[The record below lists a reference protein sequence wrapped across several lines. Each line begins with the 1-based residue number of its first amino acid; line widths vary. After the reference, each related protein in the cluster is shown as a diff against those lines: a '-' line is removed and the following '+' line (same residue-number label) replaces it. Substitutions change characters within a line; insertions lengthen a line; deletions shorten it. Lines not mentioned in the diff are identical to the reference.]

1 MSDHY
6 LKLIREELRS
16 AVHVQI
22 PPLRLTTLFQLF
34 RKTLSGVHLVDEIG
48 EELVRM
54 LLDRAVEDAR
64 FLAKIRFL
72 KTVLQKQV
80 ETGSVDAEIARA
92 LIAVLRAEELLFS
105 PIVLRWG
112 ERILYLFTSNC
123 SLREKFYRK
132 GELALLTLR
141 ELILAEV
148 GECGT
153 TLIDPLYRAHS
164 SMRG

>member
-16 AVHVQI
+16 VAHVQI
-22 PPLRLTTLFQLF
+22 PPLRLMTVFQLF
-34 RKTLSGVHLVDEIG
+34 RKTLSGVHLVDEVG
-48 EELVRM
+48 EEVVRM
-54 LLDRAVEDAR
+54 LLDRAVEDAK

-80 ETGSVDAEIARA
+80 ETGSVDSEIAKA
-92 LIAVLRAEELLFS
+92 LIAILKAEESLLS
-105 PIVLRWG
+105 PVVLRWG
-112 ERILYLFTSNC
+112 ERMFYFFTSNC
-123 SLREKFYRK
+123 NLGEKVYRR

-148 GECGT
+148 SECGA
-153 TLIDPLYRAHS
+153 TLLDPIYRAHLS
-164 SMRG
+164 TQG